1 MKKILALIMAGIL
14 LGIPACT
21 SRPSIELDVSAFYP
35 DTEAFSYPGVSYG
48 DSLEETEEKLGYQLA
63 GHSYTELMQQ
73 QLDKYGNAN
82 SAGAEAMQP
91 EQATYIGNIGDK
103 SILVEYGEARGH
115 LLFEYYRGQLISVG
129 VLFGTQETAMGSEI
143 DYGGVDNDVEAI
155 YQQLAAELEEDLG
168 EARRAQD
175 LEGLQTR
182 SWIRENED
190 GSVSRINLG
199 YTANREVQLVV
210 VLHFPFEMA

>member
-1 MKKILALIMAGIL
+1 MKKFLVLLMAGIL
-14 LGIPACT
+14 IGVPACT

-48 DSLEETEEKLGYQLA
+48 DSLEETEEKLGYQLT
-63 GHSYTELMQQ
+63 GHSYTELWQQ
-73 QLDKYGNAN
+73 QLDKYGNTN
-82 SAGAEAMQP
+82 SAGAEATQP
-91 EQATYIGNIGDK
+91 EQATYIGNIEDK

-155 YQQLAAELEEDLG
+155 YQQLVAELEEDLG
-168 EARRAQD
+168 EATTGYEQG
-175 LEGLQTR
+175 GLQTR
-182 SWIRENED
+182 SWVRENED
-190 GSVSRINLG
+190 GSASRINLG

>member
-1 MKKILALIMAGIL
+1 MKKALIFLLICIIAG
-14 LGIPACT
+14 CT

-82 SAGAEAMQP
+82 SAEATQP
-91 EQATYIGNIGDK
+91 EQATYIGNIEDK

-155 YQQLAAELEEDLG
+155 YQQLVAELEEDLG
-168 EARRAQD
+168 EATRAQD
-175 LEGLQTR
+175 LEGMQTR

-199 YTANREVQLVV
+199 YIEDREVQLVV
-210 VLHFPFEMA
+210 VLHFPFA

>member
-1 MKKILALIMAGIL
+1 MKKALIFLLICIIAG
-14 LGIPACT
+14 CT
-21 SRPSIELDVSAFYP
+21 SRPSIELDVSVFYP

-73 QLDKYGNAN
+73 QLDQYGNAN
-82 SAGAEAMQP
+82 SIGAEATQP
-91 EQATYIGNIGDK
+91 EQATYIGNIEDT

-155 YQQLAAELEEDLG
+155 YQQLVAELEEDLG
-168 EARRAQD
+168 EATRAQD
-175 LEGLQTR
+175 LEGLRTR

-199 YTANREVQLVV
+199 YIEDREVQLVV
-210 VLHFPFEMA
+210 VLHFPFA

>member
-1 MKKILALIMAGIL
+1 MKKALFFLLICIIAG
-14 LGIPACT
+14 CT

-82 SAGAEAMQP
+82 SAEAAQP
-91 EQATYIGNIGDK
+91 EQATYIGTIEDK

-129 VLFGTQETAMGSEI
+129 VLFGTQETTLGSEI

-168 EARRAQD
+168 EATRAQE
-175 LEGLQTR
+175 LEGLQTQ
-182 SWIRENED
+182 SWIRENQD
-190 GSVSRINLG
+190 GSVSRINLA
-199 YTANREVQLVV
+199 YTAEREVQLVV
-210 VLHFPFEMA
+210 VLRFPFESV

>member
-21 SRPSIELDVSAFYP
+21 SRPSIELDVSVFYP

-82 SAGAEAMQP
+82 SIGAEATQP
-91 EQATYIGNIGDK
+91 EQATYIGNIEDT

-155 YQQLAAELEEDLG
+155 YQQLVAELEEDLG
-168 EARRAQD
+168 EATQAQD
-175 LEGLQTR
+175 LEGSQTW

-210 VLHFPFEMA
+210 VLHFPFA